1 MLQGGG
7 ALGAYQIGVYQA
19 LSEAGC
25 EPNWLSGVS
34 IGAVNS
40 AIIAGN
46 PPERRLKHL
55 EAFWNKISGRKIW
68 AYTPEGDPWRDLRN
82 RTSSLFTLLMGQPGF
97 FKPRVPNPWLQLPG
111 ADGATSFY
119 DSSELAEH
127 ARGAGRFRP
136 PQQWPQAAERR
147 RGQCPHRQL
156 PLFRLRQAEDRPGAY
171 HGIGRSSA
179 GAAGR

>member
-1 MLQGGG
+1 MNEMGFGKSSGRPARDISPIAGQYDRVALVLQGGG

-25 EPNWLSGVS
+25 EPSWLSGVS

-68 AYTPEGDPWRDLRN
+68 AYKPEGDPWRVHASR
-82 RTSSLFTLLMGQPGF
+82 
-97 FKPRVPNPWLQLPG
+97 
-111 ADGATSFY
+111 
-119 DSSELAEH
+119 
-127 ARGAGRFRP
+127 ARGSSCPARTARRASTIRASC
-136 PQQWPQAAERR
+136 AA
-147 RGQCPHRQL
+147 PS
-156 PLFRLRQAEDRPGAY
+156 
-171 HGIGRSSA
+171 RSSSISSF
-179 GAAGR
+179 